1 MDFLYQNLALLAV
14 ETVAKTGNAAESGI
28 QHDELLMTL
37 TGGLVAA
44 LICGYVSQRIGLSPI
59 VGYLVGGIIL
69 GPYTPGLTAD
79 HNIAVQLAELGV
91 ILLMFGVGLHFHLD
105 ELLAVRGVAIPGAIA
120 QSLVATALGAVV
132 AHFFGWHWNVG
143 ILFGMAL
150 SVASTV
156 VLVRVLSDNRDLHT
170 LSGHIAVGWL
180 VVEDLFTVVA
190 LVVLP
195 AMFGPDSGGHL
206 AISLGLAGIKV
217 VGLVVLTFSVGSP
230 AVAWL
235 FEQAAKTRSRELFT
249 LTVLAVALGIA
260 VGSAYVFGVSMALG
274 AFLAGMIVGRSEFSL
289 RAASEALP
297 MRDAFAVLFFV
308 SVGML
313 LNPMHL
319 VEHPVLVAATLGVIL
334 IGKPLVAMVLVLLLR
349 YPTKSALA
357 VAVALAQ
364 IGEFSFIL
372 ATVGAQIGLLVD
384 ETGSRVSNTIIAA
397 AIISIT
403 LNPILYRYV
412 DRVDAWLI
420 NHFGYWRWLNQRVR
434 KQLEVHSHK
443 SDAED
448 VNPHKAIVVG
458 YGPIGRSV
466 TRLLRENEVE
476 PTIIELNVDTVRKL
490 GEIGITAIYGDAAH
504 RDTLA
509 SAGVGTAG
517 ALILSSAGMTHS
529 AEVIRIARELNPDI
543 RVLARANYLADRLHL
558 LHAGANEVFS
568 AEGEVALAFSVAIL
582 RRLGA
587 TPEQID
593 RERQWVYADLLGQPL
608 LDGPSDEG
616 LQDSLAPTAAAPP
629 AVAIPSPK
637 SDSTA

>member
-1 MDFLYQNLALLAV
+1 
-14 ETVAKTGNAAESGI
+14 
-28 QHDELLMTL
+28 
-37 TGGLVAA
+37 
-44 LICGYVSQRIGLSPI
+44 
-59 VGYLVGGIIL
+59 
-69 GPYTPGLTAD
+69 
-79 HNIAVQLAELGV
+79 
-91 ILLMFGVGLHFHLD
+91 MFGVGLHFHLD

-132 AHFFGWHWNVG
+132 AHFFGWNWDVG
-143 ILFGMAL
+143 VLFGMAL

-156 VLVRVLSDNRDLHT
+156 VLIRVLSDNRDLHT

-195 AMFGPDSGGHL
+195 AMFGPQSGGNL
-206 AISLGLAGIKV
+206 LFALGIAAVKV
-217 VGLVVLTFSVGSP
+217 AVLVVLTFAVGSRV
-230 AVAWL
+230 VAWL
-235 FEQAAKTRSRELFT
+235 LEQAAKTRSRELFT

-319 VEHPVLVAATLGVIL
+319 VEHPVLIAATLGVIL
-334 IGKPLVAMVLVLLLR
+334 LGKPIAALFIVLILR

-357 VAVALAQ
+357 VAVALSQ

-372 ATVGAQIGLLVD
+372 ATVGASIGLLQGD
-384 ETGSRVSNTIIAA
+384 QGKLVSNTIVAA

-412 DRVDAWLI
+412 DRVDAWMI
-420 NHFGYWRWLNQRVR
+420 NHVGLWAWLNQRVR
-434 KQLEVHSHK
+434 KQLSVHSPK
-443 SDAED
+443 KDADD
-448 VNPHKAIVVG
+448 VNPHRAIVVG

-466 TRLLRENEVE
+466 TRLLRENEIE
-476 PTIIELNVDTVRKL
+476 PSIIELNVDTVRKL
-490 GEIGITAIYGDAAH
+490 GEIGITAIYGDASH

-509 SAGVGTAG
+509 SAGAATAG
-517 ALILSSAGMTHS
+517 ALILSSAGMSHS
-529 AEVIRIARELNPDI
+529 AEVIRIARELNPEI

-558 LHAGANEVFS
+558 LRAGANEVFS

-608 LDGPSDEG
+608 LNEPSGADT
-616 LQDSLAPTAAAPP
+616 LQSQVPDVHTREEESNTTA
-629 AVAIPSPK
+629 
-637 SDSTA
+637 